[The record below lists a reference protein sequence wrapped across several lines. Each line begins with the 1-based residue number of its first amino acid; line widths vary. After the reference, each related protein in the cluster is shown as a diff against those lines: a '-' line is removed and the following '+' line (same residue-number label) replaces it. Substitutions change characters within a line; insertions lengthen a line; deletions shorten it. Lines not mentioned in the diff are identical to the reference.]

1 MAKQQNPQQ
10 TPPQSPPH
18 QHEQQ
23 EDQPESPRTSIPY
36 DPAPQVDYS
45 LDLINIKTT
54 NEALKKDQPE
64 GPPFTSHMLAY
75 YITDELVGSKALKT
89 TLQTR
94 ELGPEGTKP
103 RAKSGYRKKIP
114 EPRNDQGQE
123 PSQPSVSIHVVTE
136 LHKEGSEVISGQT
149 ALLVTGEGR
158 AKSQLSSVV
167 STSTTKPIYSL
178 STLVHFESALG
189 HDALADVTAKADL
202 EKYDPKDSLPPKQEL
217 RLRRLIK
224 ALMKMTMRSNRM
236 TCQSCA
242 FIITEM
248 KELPSKVNE
257 INRAVGDLKH
267 YIEKLEIKVPSDL
280 KALLDKL
287 EEIQTSI
294 LALANKVAF
303 LEDFRLE
310 ILAGL
315 LALLGQVSSINA

>member
-54 NEALKKDQPE
+54 NEVATLYPE
-64 GPPFTSHMLAY
+64 HNNSEYFKL
-75 YITDELVGSKALKT
+75 GSKALKT

-114 EPRNDQGQE
+114 VLMQ
-123 PSQPSVSIHVVTE
+123 SH
-136 LHKEGSEVISGQT
+136 
-149 ALLVTGEGR
+149 
-158 AKSQLSSVV
+158 
-167 STSTTKPIYSL
+167 
-178 STLVHFESALG
+178 
-189 HDALADVTAKADL
+189 LA
-202 EKYDPKDSLPPKQEL
+202 
-217 RLRRLIK
+217 
-224 ALMKMTMRSNRM
+224 SN
-236 TCQSCA
+236 A

-315 LALLGQVSSINA
+315 LALLGQTTLQTEGEQIRDKRKKALSHEEVAEEMTNTDSYTESRPTGTLEESTKSKPLVKFTYITEKGEDYQMTEEEIKKKRA